1 MLLKTNEDMTDILTN
16 ATMLM
21 KKNDLHS
28 LTHDVYE
35 KKGTWLKPQVE
46 NRDGGCAKDGS
57 SFVPSAG
64 STIRQRAR
72 RA

>member
-1 MLLKTNEDMTDILTN
+1 MLLKTNEDRTDILTN

-21 KKNDLHS
+21 KTTDLHS

-46 NRDGGCAKDGS
+46 NRDGGVRPRPLWFYPLGHFNDPAEG
-57 SFVPSAG
+57 
-64 STIRQRAR
+64 
-72 RA
+72 